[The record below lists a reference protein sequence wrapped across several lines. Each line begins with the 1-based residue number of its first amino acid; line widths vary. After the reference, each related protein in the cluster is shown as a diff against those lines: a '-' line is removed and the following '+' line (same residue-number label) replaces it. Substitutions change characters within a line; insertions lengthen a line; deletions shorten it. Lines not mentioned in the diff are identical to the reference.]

1 MTELT
6 IDEMRELRRHLMRHI
21 TPDAI
26 WRNQIIRDELT
37 SLAHSLID
45 ESVINAHV
53 SWLVEDWECRI
64 AEAIQNQITSII
76 DGKTQELLRRR
87 NE

>member
-6 IDEMRELRRHLMRHI
+6 TDEMREMRRHLMRHI

-26 WRNQIIRDELT
+26 WRNQIVRDELT
-37 SLAHSLID
+37 ALAHSLID
-45 ESVINAHV
+45 EAVINAHA
-53 SWLVEDWECRI
+53 SWLVEDWDLRLS
-64 AEAIQNQITSII
+64 EAIQGQITSII

-87 NE
+87 QE

>member
-37 SLAHSLID
+37 ALAHSLID
-45 ESVINAHV
+45 ESVINAHAP
-53 SWLVEDWECRI
+53 WLVEHWECRV
-64 AEAIQNQITSII
+64 AEAIQNQITSIL

>member
-6 IDEMRELRRHLMRHI
+6 ADEMREMRRHLMRHI

-26 WRNQIIRDELT
+26 WRNQIVRDELT
-37 SLAHSLID
+37 ALAHSLID
-45 ESVINAHV
+45 IAVSKAHA
-53 SWLVEDWECRI
+53 SWLVEDWDVRLS
-64 AEAIQNQITSII
+64 EAIQAQITSIL

-87 NE
+87 EE